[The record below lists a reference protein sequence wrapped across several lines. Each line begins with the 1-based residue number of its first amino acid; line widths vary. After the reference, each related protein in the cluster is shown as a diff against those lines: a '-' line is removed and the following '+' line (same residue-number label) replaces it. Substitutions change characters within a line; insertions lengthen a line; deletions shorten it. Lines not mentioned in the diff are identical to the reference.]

1 MITFFHDF
9 FDKFSKTNRQLAT
22 DSGSASRKKQT
33 DNHLFI
39 NKIKSY
45 QQVKSFPKYSFGE

>member
-9 FDKFSKTNRQLAT
+9 FDKFSK
-22 DSGSASRKKQT
+22 T